1 MIEIRI
7 NKDIGSYKAKFVGP
21 LTLRQ
26 TVCVGLAAPVCWFLY
41 SHTSNI
47 LTKDIAGFLTAIPA
61 AIAWLFG
68 WPKPYGLPTEKFL
81 KSVFVNM
88 VLAPSHRMYKTVNRQ
103 EKALA
108 ILKEAE
114 NASSRKAKKQRKPKY
129 KVSREAV
136 R

>member
-7 NKDIGSYKAKFVGP
+7 NKDIGSYKAKFIGP
-21 LTLRQ
+21 FTLRQ
-26 TVCVGLAAPVCWFLY
+26 TVCVCLAAPVCWFLY
-41 SHTSNI
+41 SYASKI

-61 AIAWLFG
+61 AAAWLFG
-68 WPKPYGLPTEKFL
+68 WVRPYGLPTEKFL
-81 KSVFVNM
+81 KSVFVSM
-88 VLAPSHRMYKTVNRQ
+88 ALAPSHRKYKTVNRQ

-108 ILKEAE
+108 ILEAAE
-114 NASSRKAKKQRKPKY
+114 NASSKKAKKQRKPKY